1 MMKSTTFSRSGVS
14 ASGVTEMSTW
24 FDASTGTLV
33 SWLTGTTSSFTLR
46 RLAYSLASSHAGP
59 LHAAPC
65 PVVFS
70 TSQGAFA
77 STPTR
82 STPAFLIA
90 SIRGLAPGAGT
101 GTSAKAGTHNASA
114 SSSTKLRSMHLDMVP
129 PERPACT
136 GIYGWLVTI
145 IGEAVRRVKPRAPLS
160 CSPMPGAR
168 LGSVDPHAR
177 TPNTQVRVIEN
188 TYPSSSSG
196 GRVISPEQFEHH
208 GIRHPVHH
216 LREGSSW
223 TQHQPAG
230 SPRNFFPVV
239 PC

>member
-1 MMKSTTFSRSGVS
+1 ITKSTTFSRSAVS

-33 SWLTGTTSSFTLR
+33 SWLTGTASSFTFK

-59 LHAAPC
+59 LHAGPC

-77 STPTR
+77 STPMR
-82 STPAFLIA
+82 STPALLMA

-101 GTSAKAGTHNASA
+101 GTSAKAGAHSASA
-114 SSSTKLRSMHLDMVP
+114 SSSAKLRSMHLDMVP
-129 PERPACT
+129 PQRPACT

-168 LGSVDPHAR
+168 RGSVDPHAR
-177 TPNTQVRVIEN
+177 TPNTQIRVIEN

-196 GRVISPEQFEHH
+196 GRVISPEQN
-208 GIRHPVHH
+208 G
-216 LREGSSW
+216 LGREPGQS
-223 TQHQPAG
+223 HADNG
-230 SPRNFFPVV
+230 SPRLLPISHERRGKEHSATAS
-239 PC
+239 

>member
-1 MMKSTTFSRSGVS
+1 
-14 ASGVTEMSTW
+14 MSTW

-33 SWLTGTTSSFTLR
+33 SWLTGTASSFTLR

-90 SIRGLAPGAGT
+90 AIRGVAPGAGT

-114 SSSTKLRSMHLDMVP
+114 SISTKLRSMHLDMVP

-136 GIYGWLVTI
+136 GIVDGWS
-145 IGEAVRRVKPRAPLS
+145 RS
-160 CSPMPGAR
+160 
-168 LGSVDPHAR
+168 
-177 TPNTQVRVIEN
+177 
-188 TYPSSSSG
+188 
-196 GRVISPEQFEHH
+196 
-208 GIRHPVHH
+208 
-216 LREGSSW
+216 
-223 TQHQPAG
+223 
-230 SPRNFFPVV
+230 SPRRRSVSNRERHCVACPYQELVGGV
-239 PC
+239 L